1 MRRITFALLTA
12 SLSLGLTA
20 VASAA
25 DLPVKARVAPVS
37 AAPNWT
43 GFYLGLAGGYGWGS
57 TRQTADIASG
67 INSGTDNNLNGGIFG
82 LTYGYNWQT
91 GPWVIGVE
99 GDISWSGIK
108 DTFNDNNGSFYCTTP
123 FNCVTNLKWLGTD
136 RARLG
141 YAWDRYLV
149 YVTGGFA
156 YGGVD
161 ATHTNDATETDET
174 KTRVGWTLGGGIEA
188 MLMPHW
194 SAKLEYL
201 YVDLGD
207 QTNFHVIPSFGGAA
221 QSVLVK
227 TSIVRLGINYRFGGL
242 F

>member
-1 MRRITFALLTA
+1 MAGARTRHT
-12 SLSLGLTA
+12 
-20 VASAA
+20 
-25 DLPVKARVAPVS
+25 DQPVPV
-37 AAPNWT
+37 
-43 GFYLGLAGGYGWGS
+43 
-57 TRQTADIASG
+57 D
-67 INSGTDNNLNGGIFG
+67 SGTDNNLNGGIFG

-141 YAWDRYLV
+141 YAFDRYLV
-149 YVTGGFA
+149 YVTGGIA
-156 YGGVD
+156 YGGVE
-161 ATHTNDATETDET
+161 ATRANDVTVSDET
-174 KTRVGWTLGGGIEA
+174 ITRIGWTAGGGIEA

-207 QTNFHVIPSFGGAA
+207 RTNYNTSPLFSGDPLN
-221 QSVLVK
+221 VLVK